1 MVGRRKVSVATS
13 VARFSPQTSP
23 RRKVRRKVPVA
34 RLSQG
39 SVARFVARSR
49 RKVHVAFQGGCFTI
63 RYSIY
68 IYIYT
73 HALFSPLVGGP

>member
-23 RRKVRRKVPVA
+23 RRKVSVARYVA

-49 RKVHVAFQGGCFTI
+49 RKAFWASQGG
-63 RYSIY
+63 
-68 IYIYT
+68 
-73 HALFSPLVGGP
+73 LFFYKI